1 MEHEQD
7 RQEQRECEVHLRLFV
22 AGSTIRSMRAIV
34 NVKRTC
40 EESLTVPYVLEVVD
54 IYQQPTL
61 AKSDQIV
68 ATPTLVRIRPAPV
81 RQFIGDMTDLSS
93 LFAGLNLGGNEGGTP

>member
-1 MEHEQD
+1 MQ
-7 RQEQRECEVHLRLFV
+7 
-22 AGSTIRSMRAIV
+22 AIA
-34 NVKRTC
+34 NVKRACQKFVTG
-40 EESLTVPYVLEVVD
+40 PYVLEVVD

-81 RQFIGDMTDLSS
+81 RQFIGDMSDLST
-93 LFAGLNLGGNEGGTP
+93 LFAGLNLGGKEGETP